1 MSDHIGVPLYRK
13 SANDPENDFHGRL
26 AKEIDRLRRIPPQP
40 MFSDL
45 HRSVLKSRPFT
56 KSVTDKH
63 TDSLTGNNLNRYL
76 KRAVD
81 DPEWAGNIYDDPFFA
96 ALRPKPILPEPY
108 CSLVAL
114 QSSSGLWADLIG
126 VLKCLSMPTA
136 YRMKDRYQHILSI
149 MHLSSTPY
157 DTAAPTL
164 SSPSLTT
171 PRLLLPY
178 HSKTGLPGRLRQR

>member
-26 AKEIDRLRRIPPQP
+26 SKEIQRLRRIPPQP

-45 HRSVLKSRPFT
+45 HRSVLKSRPFS
-56 KSVTDKH
+56 KSITDKH

-81 DPEWAGNIYDDPFFA
+81 DPEWTGNIYDDPFFA
-96 ALRPKPILPEPY
+96 AIRPKPILPEPY
-108 CSLVAL
+108 RSLVAL
-114 QSSSGLWADLIG
+114 QSSSGLWADLIE

-136 YRMKDRYQHILSI
+136 YRMKNRYQR
-149 MHLSSTPY
+149 
-157 DTAAPTL
+157 TL
-164 SSPSLTT
+164 SPFTLSPGYPHYVLSHPFT
-171 PRLLLPY
+171 PP
-178 HSKTGLPGRLRQR
+178 ST